1 MDKCVFCKIINRE
14 HEGKIIYETESI
26 MSFLDIDPINEGHI
40 LIVPKV
46 HVDSL
51 EKVPLE
57 ILNEMIVL
65 TQKIVLAYKKV
76 YGIKGY
82 SMMQNGG
89 EFCDFGHFHLH
100 IFPRYSKDG
109 FGYIYPEG
117 PFEYSEEV
125 ANKIRKAL

>member
-1 MDKCVFCKIINRE
+1 ME
-14 HEGKIIYETESI
+14 LEGKIIYETESI

-65 TQKIVLAYKKV
+65 TQKIVL
-76 YGIKGY
+76 
-82 SMMQNGG
+82 
-89 EFCDFGHFHLH
+89 F
-100 IFPRYSKDG
+100 
-109 FGYIYPEG
+109 
-117 PFEYSEEV
+117 
-125 ANKIRKAL
+125 